1 MQALGNME
9 MLEILERGG
18 LRSHPERALVMLA
31 AGCPDQPEDSLL
43 RLSLGDRDR
52 SLLDLRRH
60 TFGNLL
66 QGVTDCPSCRSD
78 LTVDLEIDQLLFASP
93 IDEKE
98 LTASIAGYELR
109 FRSPNSE
116 DLLSVL
122 DSSPSDVHPFLALAQ
137 RILRTT
143 RGGTEF
149 PAAALPPEVLDQ
161 ATELIEASDPA
172 AELRLIMR
180 CPDCGSA
187 FSIVFDIVSFFWNE
201 ISAHVRRLL
210 AEVHVLASTY
220 GWSEQEILR
229 LSPWRRA
236 AYLGMVN

>member
-18 LRSHPERALVMLA
+18 SRSHPERALVMLA
-31 AGCPDQPEDSLL
+31 AGCPNQPEDSLL
-43 RLSLGDRDR
+43 QLSLGERDR
-52 SLLDLRRH
+52 LLLALRRH

-66 QGVTDCPSCRSD
+66 QGVTDCPSCKSD
-78 LTVDLEIDQLLFASP
+78 LTVDLDIDHLLSASP

-98 LTASIAGYELR
+98 FTTSIAGYELR
-109 FRSPNSE
+109 FRPPNSE
-116 DLLSVL
+116 DLLAVL
-122 DSSPSDVHPFLALAQ
+122 DSSPSDVHPFLTLAQ
-137 RILRTT
+137 RVLRAI
-143 RGGTEF
+143 RGGTEL
-149 PAAALPPEVLDQ
+149 PATALPPEVLNR

-172 AELRLIMR
+172 AELRLTMQ

-187 FSIVFDIVSFFWNE
+187 VSIVFDIVSFFWSE

-210 AEVHVLASTY
+210 AEVHILASAY

-236 AYLGMVN
+236 AYLGMVC